1 MEENKS
7 KHPARRGEVKN
18 KLKKIITFFTC
29 VVLVL
34 SSVLL
39 YTQCRSLDGYSYYTL
54 DNNLLIGKTTQEN
67 FLDKVVEQERVKLE
81 NEGYYIVSMRLDPDV
96 IIKEQIIQKSQA
108 NENDLKANLIKC
120 IDTEVLLT
128 QLTITGEDNI
138 YYFKTDEEC
147 KTFVNE
153 LTAISK
159 VETKAE
165 GTVGEYTKVTSQ
177 DVLQSLKSKYQEIED
192 AAAAKR
198 KAEQVRTKVAVTS
211 RGGNYSRSSSKHY
224 AVPMASYVYISSEYG
239 PRWGSMHTGVDFAAN
254 TGTAIYAWKS
264 GVITTACWS
273 GGYGNFIEVR
283 HNDGTVSRYGHCS
296 KIAVSKGQTVSA
308 GQTIGYVGSTGNST
322 GPHLH
327 FEIKVNGSFVNPLN
341 YL

>member
-54 DNNLLIGKTTQEN
+54 DNNLLIGKTVQEN

-165 GTVGEYTKVTSQ
+165 ITG
-177 DVLQSLKSKYQEIED
+177 LLFQEIE
-192 AAAAKR
+192 
-198 KAEQVRTKVAVTS
+198 
-211 RGGNYSRSSSKHY
+211 
-224 AVPMASYVYISSEYG
+224 
-239 PRWGSMHTGVDFAAN
+239 
-254 TGTAIYAWKS
+254 
-264 GVITTACWS
+264 
-273 GGYGNFIEVR
+273 
-283 HNDGTVSRYGHCS
+283 
-296 KIAVSKGQTVSA
+296 GQTWISK
-308 GQTIGYVGSTGNST
+308 
-322 GPHLH
+322 L
-327 FEIKVNGSFVNPLN
+327 
-341 YL
+341 

>member
-54 DNNLLIGKTTQEN
+54 DNNLLIGKTVQEN

-159 VETKAE
+159 VETKSE
-165 GTVGEYTKVTSQ
+165 GTVGKDTLISSQ
-177 DVLQSLKSKYQEIED
+177 QSLQSLKNKYQEIEN

-198 KAEQVRTKVAVTS
+198 KAEQARTKVAVTS
-211 RGGNYSRSSSKHY
+211 RGGSVSRTNKKYS
-224 AVPMASYVYISSEYG
+224 VPMASYVYISSEYG
-239 PRWGSMHTGVDFAAN
+239 PRWGSTHTGVDFAAS
-254 TGTAIYAWKS
+254 TGTSIYSWKD
-264 GVITTACWS
+264 GVVTTACWS

>member
-54 DNNLLIGKTTQEN
+54 DNNLLIGKTVQEN

-96 IIKEQIIQKSQA
+96 IVKEQIIKKVEA
-108 NENDLKANLIKC
+108 NDGDLKSNLIKC

-165 GTVGEYTKVTSQ
+165 GTVGEYTQVTSQ
-177 DVLQSLKSKYQEIED
+177 DVLQSLKNKYQEIED

-198 KAEQVRTKVAVTS
+198 MAEQARTKVAVTS
-211 RGGNYSRSSSKHY
+211 RGGGYSRSTKKHY

-239 PRWGSMHTGVDFAAN
+239 PRWGSTHTGVDFAAS
-254 TGTAIYAWKS
+254 TGTAIYAWKD
-264 GVITTACWS
+264 GVVTTAGWS

>member
-54 DNNLLIGKTTQEN
+54 DNNLLIGKTVQEN

-96 IIKEQIIQKSQA
+96 IVKEQIIKKVEA
-108 NENDLKANLIKC
+108 NDGDLKSNLIKC

-165 GTVGEYTKVTSQ
+165 GTVGEYTQVTSQ
-177 DVLQSLKSKYQEIED
+177 DVLQSLKNKYQEIED

-198 KAEQVRTKVAVTS
+198 MAEQARTKVAVTS
-211 RGGNYSRSSSKHY
+211 RGGGYSRSTKKHY

-239 PRWGSMHTGVDFAAN
+239 PRWRSTHTGVDFAAS
-254 TGTAIYAWKS
+254 TGTAIYAWKD
-264 GVITTACWS
+264 GVVTTAGWS

>member
-1 MEENKS
+1 MERNKS

-29 VVLVL
+29 VVLVFV
-34 SSVLL
+34 SIFM
-39 YTQCRSLDGYSYYTL
+39 YMQCRSFDGYSYYTL
-54 DNNLLIGKTTQEN
+54 ENNLLIGKTVQEN

-81 NEGYYIVSMRLDPDV
+81 NEGYYIVSMRLDPEI
-96 IIKEQIIQKSQA
+96 IIKEQIIKKADA
-108 NENDLKANLIKC
+108 NEDDLKANLIKC

-159 VETKAE
+159 VETKSE
-165 GTVGEYTKVTSQ
+165 GTVGKWSLVSSQESLETLKKKYT
-177 DVLQSLKSKYQEIED
+177 DIEA

-198 KAEQVRTKVAVTS
+198 MAEQARTKKVAVTS
-211 RGGNYSRSSSKHY
+211 RGGNVSRSSKHY

-239 PRWGSMHTGVDFAAN
+239 PRWGSTHTGVDFAAS
-254 TGTAIYAWKS
+254 TGTSIYAWKD
-264 GVITTACWS
+264 GVVTTACWS
-273 GGYGNFIEVR
+273 GGYGNFIEIK
-283 HNDGTVSRYGHCS
+283 HNDGTISRYGHLS
-296 KIAVSKGQTVSA
+296 GYAISKGQTVSA